1 MPLATVTSKGQVTIP
16 KSVREKLGVKQGD
29 KVDFRVGDDGTVS
42 VVPITYSVESVFGI
56 FAHKATKPVSLA
68 EMDEGIA
75 EAARDRSEQPE

>member
-56 FAHKATKPVSLA
+56 FAHKATKQVSLA

-75 EAARDRSEQPE
+75 EAAGDRSEQSE